1 MRTARGGPEPSS
13 VHPWRRAAY
22 SSSSGCSSGGVSPSR
37 PLRSSSSVIRSK
49 TTSVSSASTLP
60 PAPPI
65 SGTVSGSGS
74 STSTY
79 FCSEWMRSSLRS
91 PGETVSSAI
100 SRSATTGFLSR
111 SRSIVSGA
119 PDEIR
124 RARWLASST
133 SSNRFSTLSMQSS
146 TVTRAMRGSSHGVS
160 TVAESAPC
168 IRKPAPKQPFRAIT
182 AGDGW
187 PLPHHATELE
197 PARGNPSTG
206 RGTFHG
212 RALTCLT
219 GFATCAA
226 STGRHDMARAFVF
239 PGQGSQAVGMG
250 KALADAFPQARAV
263 LDEVDAALSQ
273 KLSGLMF
280 EGPAEELTLTANAQP
295 ALMAVSLAA
304 IRVLEAEARLDLAR
318 DAAFVAGHSLGEY
331 SALAAAG
338 TFSIADAAR
347 LLRVRG
353 EAMQNATPVGVGAM
367 AALLGLDAEAAAEV
381 ARDAAQGEVC
391 DVANDNGGAQ
401 VVVSGLMAPAAA
413 AMREALARVAMRA
426 PAVPVVANVEAA
438 PLTDPAR
445 IRDALVRQVTAT
457 VRWRECVAAMA
468 GQGVDRFYE
477 IGAGKV
483 LTGLVRRIAPGATGA
498 AVGTPEDVAA
508 FKAALA

>member
-1 MRTARGGPEPSS
+1 
-13 VHPWRRAAY
+13 
-22 SSSSGCSSGGVSPSR
+22 
-37 PLRSSSSVIRSK
+37 
-49 TTSVSSASTLP
+49 
-60 PAPPI
+60 
-65 SGTVSGSGS
+65 
-74 STSTY
+74 
-79 FCSEWMRSSLRS
+79 
-91 PGETVSSAI
+91 
-100 SRSATTGFLSR
+100 
-111 SRSIVSGA
+111 
-119 PDEIR
+119 
-124 RARWLASST
+124 
-133 SSNRFSTLSMQSS
+133 
-146 TVTRAMRGSSHGVS
+146 
-160 TVAESAPC
+160 
-168 IRKPAPKQPFRAIT
+168 
-182 AGDGW
+182 
-187 PLPHHATELE
+187 
-197 PARGNPSTG
+197 
-206 RGTFHG
+206 
-212 RALTCLT
+212 
-219 GFATCAA
+219 
-226 STGRHDMARAFVF
+226 MARAFVF

-401 VVVSGLMAPAAA
+401 VVVSGHKAAVERAVALAPAKGAKRAVMLTVSAPFHCALMAPAAA

-468 GQGVDRFYE
+468 RQGVDRFYE

>member
-1 MRTARGGPEPSS
+1 
-13 VHPWRRAAY
+13 
-22 SSSSGCSSGGVSPSR
+22 
-37 PLRSSSSVIRSK
+37 
-49 TTSVSSASTLP
+49 
-60 PAPPI
+60 
-65 SGTVSGSGS
+65 
-74 STSTY
+74 
-79 FCSEWMRSSLRS
+79 
-91 PGETVSSAI
+91 
-100 SRSATTGFLSR
+100 
-111 SRSIVSGA
+111 
-119 PDEIR
+119 
-124 RARWLASST
+124 
-133 SSNRFSTLSMQSS
+133 
-146 TVTRAMRGSSHGVS
+146 
-160 TVAESAPC
+160 
-168 IRKPAPKQPFRAIT
+168 
-182 AGDGW
+182 
-187 PLPHHATELE
+187 
-197 PARGNPSTG
+197 
-206 RGTFHG
+206 
-212 RALTCLT
+212 
-219 GFATCAA
+219 
-226 STGRHDMARAFVF
+226 MARAFVF

-250 KALADAFPQARAV
+250 KALAEAFPQARAV

-280 EGPAEELTLTANAQP
+280 EGPADELTLTANAQP

-304 IRVLEAEARLDLAR
+304 MRVLEAEAGLDLAR

-353 EAMQNATPVGVGAM
+353 DAMQNATPVGVGAM

-381 ARDAAQGEVC
+381 ARQAAQGEVC

-401 VVVSGLMAPAAA
+401 VVVSGHKAAVERAVALAPSKGAKRAVMLTVSAPFHCALMAPAAA
-413 AMREALARVAMRA
+413 AMREALAEVAMRE

-445 IRDALVRQVTAT
+445 IREALVRQVTAT

-477 IGAGKV
+477 VGAGKV

-498 AVGTPEDVAA
+498 AIGTPEDVAA